1 MRKLLIALAGLLPI
15 ISYSQTDNQKLS
27 KDSIKYYQLQLAALQ
42 RANYDSLINS
52 DKYKTILAKLNY
64 NGKNIQDNFGVE
76 LCVFTGL
83 QWNKYSNLN
92 ERLNTLNVKE
102 KKPLMLPF
110 GVGLA
115 FRFKKVIVGYDITPI
130 IIGDNSRGTYI
141 HGYVSTNIIRTKKW
155 IFSPQFGYGGQSV
168 VTRIVTKSSSS
179 DFDSYFTT
187 SANQV
192 ELNHRNSVFD
202 VAMGFKFVS
211 PQGNGYIPLFR
222 IGYRYAS
229 KSKAWEVSNGSSVN
243 APFDK
248 NNNVYFQIML
258 GFGD

>member
-1 MRKLLIALAGLLPI
+1 MLPFV
-15 ISYSQTDNQKLS
+15 SFSQTGTQKHS
-27 KDSIKYYQLQLAALQ
+27 KDSIKYYQMQLAALQ

-52 DKYKTILAKLNY
+52 DKYKTLLAKLNQ
-64 NGKNIQDNFGVE
+64 NGKSIQDNFGVE

-92 ERLNTLNVKE
+92 ERLNELNVRE
-102 KKPLMLPF
+102 KKQLMLPF

-115 FRFKKVIVGYDITPI
+115 FRFKKVIVGYDLAPI
-130 IIGDNSRGTYI
+130 IIGDYSRGTYI
-141 HGYVSTNIIRTKKW
+141 HGYVSTNVIRTKKW
-155 IFSPQFGYGGQSV
+155 IFSPQLGYGGQNV
-168 VTRIVTKSSSS
+168 VTRIVTKSSAT
-179 DFDSYFTT
+179 DFNSYFTT

-192 ELNHRNSVFD
+192 ELNHRNSVID
-202 VAMGFKFVS
+202 IAMGFKFVS

-222 IGYRYAS
+222 IGYRYAT

-248 NNNVYFQIML
+248 NSNVYFQIMF